1 MYLFSLVILL
11 DYSNNDDGDA
21 IACESSRI
29 SFYPFVNKNAFCLTF
44 LKQKLKNATN
54 YKIIDEKFCR
64 LLKNSYFCNRKNKIS
79 IKFNNLTKERIMA
92 NQVKKTN
99 ESEVWFVVF
108 GVGDGRSDHYGW
120 MAFWK
125 DECSKMEARK
135 AGDRAANRKGEA
147 NYNYYFFKKTTY
159 VTDSISAFKKKC
171 EKVGLRPSESC
182 LSEYGY

>member
-1 MYLFSLVILL
+1 MAKQGIIGKKRIL
-11 DYSNNDDGDA
+11 S
-21 IACESSRI
+21 
-29 SFYPFVNKNAFCLTF
+29 
-44 LKQKLKNATN
+44 KQVTE
-54 YKIIDEKFCR
+54 EK
-64 LLKNSYFCNRKNKIS
+64 
-79 IKFNNLTKERIMA
+79 
-92 NQVKKTN
+92 QVKQPEN
-99 ESEVWFVVF
+99 ESQVWFVVF

-125 DECSKMEARK
+125 DETSKANARK

-171 EKVGLRPSESC
+171 EKVGLRPNENC